1 MQHHWVLHGRIA
13 ISLFSSR
20 EGTFLTFFIQA
31 KAIKLCLLILYYSSQ
46 TNYLW
51 HRSWN
56 ILFPKQPYLTGLFI
70 GTFSH
75 KVHIISVFIVLIT
88 SESFLTVFWCP
99 AEIEKCMM
107 AVACKT
113 WVNYHVMWYMWTS
126 RGNTFLAT
134 ILPSLS
140 LVTAFIPLRLRRG
153 MKHSLT
159 LFL

>member
-1 MQHHWVLHGRIA
+1 MQHHWVLHGRIT

-75 KVHIISVFIVLIT
+75 KVHIISVFIVLVT
-88 SESFLTVFWCP
+88 SESLLTVFWCP

-134 ILPSLS
+134 ILNSLS